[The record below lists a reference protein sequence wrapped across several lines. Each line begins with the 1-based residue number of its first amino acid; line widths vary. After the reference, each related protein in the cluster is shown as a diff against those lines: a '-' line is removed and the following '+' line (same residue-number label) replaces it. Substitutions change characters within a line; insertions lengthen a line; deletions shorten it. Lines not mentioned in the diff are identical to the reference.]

1 MSGLILDT
9 ELTSYSNDILQKLHY
24 TTLGE
29 VVNPI
34 EMATKLADN
43 AVMYPFQATFEKISA
58 FPALSSTSK
67 RYNSD
72 EFSRIVVDSGYTK
85 KLSIGYD

>member
-9 ELTSYSNDILQKLHY
+9 ELTSYSNDILY

-34 EMATKLADN
+34 EIATKLADN
-43 AVMYPFQATFEKISA
+43 AVIYLFQATFEKISV
-58 FPALSSTSK
+58 FPALSLTSK
-67 RYNSD
+67 RYNSS
-72 EFSRIVVDSGYTK
+72 EFSGIVVDSGCAK
-85 KLSIGYD
+85 KLSIRYD